1 MKNKNN
7 LLKSLLGLL
16 GVFILGFI
24 SIIALHLIF
33 ENIIK
38 NLDQDVKNESAK
50 HKIGEYIVRKIDM
63 IQMNY
68 YQMATVYNIRGLNT
82 IEKEIQKEIADIKKA
97 IRILEV
103 GGTLKNYID
112 LNVVGI
118 NDTKEIITFVSK
130 DKVNFIF
137 EAIDLMPKL
146 QAIENK
152 FGEMHQIIELKN
164 DLISGKIAQTDVAD
178 KLFEVQMFYKG
189 ISPLFIRMK
198 ENANR
203 LLYDSKNNLDKLE
216 KDIFIETQYYEK
228 LQIIVSFMIMVVV
241 IILGSIVIRQIL
253 ENNKQLEFATLQA
266 RKLAQRA
273 ETLFNI
279 QNNIVIL
286 STLNDGRAEMIQI
299 NQTFFDIFNFVDKN
313 DFLSQHDCIC
323 DLFIPKEGYL
333 HKIMG
338 EKTWIEIL
346 LSEPQNS
353 HLVLMKDKFNNELIF
368 SIQAK
373 HVQLETETFIIS
385 SLTNVSE
392 LEYAR
397 TEAQAAER
405 AKSAFLATMSHELR
419 TPLNAVIG
427 FSQIL
432 MKKTDMPQESMK
444 NYIEK
449 IYTSG
454 KHLLELVNNI
464 LDFSKIEDGKME
476 IHPAKIDLESFM
488 TNTRTLVETAAN
500 KKNISITQENFT
512 GKTLVA
518 DEQLIRQVLLN
529 LLSNSIKFT
538 PQGKKITLTCKE
550 NEAEVIIS
558 VCDEGPGLS
567 SEQLEKLFK
576 PFSQIKEHQNEAI
589 KGTGLGLAIS
599 QKIMDLHHGFIK
611 VQSELGKGSCFDM
624 HLPKGKICNPK

>member
-1 MKNKNN
+1 MSQKNVQNFTDIKDN
-7 LLKSLLGLL
+7 SLVILTQYKKAMDHSYIISETDPRGIITNANELFCKISGYTKKEL
-16 GVFILGFI
+16 IGKPHSIVRHPDMPSAVF
-24 SIIALHLIF
+24 
-33 ENIIK
+33 K
-38 NLDQDVKNESAK
+38 NLW
-50 HKIGEYIVRKIDM
+50 
-63 IQMNY
+63 
-68 YQMATVYNIRGLNT
+68 
-82 IEKEIQKEIADIKKA
+82 
-97 IRILEV
+97 
-103 GGTLKNYID
+103 
-112 LNVVGI
+112 
-118 NDTKEIITFVSK
+118 
-130 DKVNFIF
+130 
-137 EAIDLMPKL
+137 
-146 QAIENK
+146 
-152 FGEMHQIIELKN
+152 
-164 DLISGKIAQTDVAD
+164 QT
-178 KLFEVQMFYKG
+178 
-189 ISPLFIRMK
+189 
-198 ENANR
+198 
-203 LLYDSKNNLDKLE
+203 
-216 KDIFIETQYYEK
+216 
-228 LQIIVSFMIMVVV
+228 
-241 IILGSIVIRQIL
+241 
-253 ENNKQLEFATLQA
+253 
-266 RKLAQRA
+266 
-273 ETLFNI
+273 
-279 QNNIVIL
+279 
-286 STLNDGRAEMIQI
+286 
-299 NQTFFDIFNFVDKN
+299 
-313 DFLSQHDCIC
+313 
-323 DLFIPKEGYL
+323 
-333 HKIMG
+333 
-338 EKTWIEIL
+338 
-346 LSEPQNS
+346 
-353 HLVLMKDKFNNELIF
+353 
-368 SIQAK
+368 IQAK
-373 HVQLETETFIIS
+373 QIWHGIVQNKHKMGGSYFVDATVFPLLDYKENITGYVAIRDDI
-385 SLTNVSE
+385 TN
-392 LEYAR
+392 LIKAQK
-397 TEAQAAER
+397 EAQAAER

-624 HLPKGKICNPK
+624 HFIKYTKENL